1 MKTKKTKNNA
11 ERHDLKIGLT
21 SSIELK
27 KKYCKPRILYYGT
40 MNELTHSS
48 TTFGTGDSGL
58 PDTRAE
64 RV

>member
-27 KKYCKPRILYYGT
+27 KKYCKPRLLFYGT
-40 MNELTHSS
+40 MNERTLSGS
-48 TTFGTGDSGL
+48 PFGVADSAQPG
-58 PDTRAE
+58 TR
-64 RV
+64 RP